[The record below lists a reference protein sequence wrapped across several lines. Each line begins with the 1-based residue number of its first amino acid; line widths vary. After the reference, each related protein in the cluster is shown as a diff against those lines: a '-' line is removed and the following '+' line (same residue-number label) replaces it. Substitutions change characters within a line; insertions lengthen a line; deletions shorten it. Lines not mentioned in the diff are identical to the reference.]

1 MTNSLPASFP
11 LHPTSSGPGY
21 ETYSRS
27 SPSDNFVYEEDYQ
40 DLDDEVINIKTE
52 PTEAPDFDWNDMR
65 GMDHMDH
72 NLPHIKTEVEPYAG
86 MFSSYKICFSWLIF
100 CSFNLDDSLYML
112 LMILINVLD

>member
-1 MTNSLPASFP
+1 MNNSLPGSFP
-11 LHPTSSGPGY
+11 LHPSSSGPGY

-52 PTEAPDFDWNDMR
+52 PTEGPDFDWNDMR
-65 GMDHMDH
+65 GMDH

-86 MFSSYKICFSWLIF
+86 RFSSYKK
-100 CSFNLDDSLYML
+100 L
-112 LMILINVLD
+112 LFLINFLHF